1 MSVCSRRMKCSVS
14 SEVSQPWAASADTE
28 GMGLLVLVTLALSER
43 VLTFMYSSVHPKNIF
58 FLQEDILKPLLEP
71 TRLSVVVNH

>member
-28 GMGLLVLVTLALSER
+28 GMGLLVLVTSALSER
-43 VLTFMYSSVHPKNIF
+43 VLTFMYSSVHPKRQYFYKKIF
-58 FLQEDILKPLLEP
+58 
-71 TRLSVVVNH
+71 